1 MRILYH
7 LGKYFIL
14 LGRVFRRPEKYRI
27 YSREMFRE
35 MNNIGIGSLGIVCI
49 ISVFMGAVVTIQ
61 TATNIE
67 SSWIPKYLV
76 GYTARQSIILEFS
89 STMIGLILAGKVG
102 SSIAAELGNMRIS
115 EQIDA
120 FEIMG
125 INSASYL
132 ILPKILASVFTFP
145 LIMFFSMFLGIAGA
159 WLIGEAT
166 GLVYTADFTYG
177 LLYDFDPFSL
187 TYATVKM
194 IFFSFAISSIP
205 AYHGYYVTGGALGV
219 GRAGTRAVVN
229 TQIAILVLNYG
240 LTQLLLMS

>member
-1 MRILYH
+1 
-7 LGKYFIL
+7 
-14 LGRVFRRPEKYRI
+14 
-27 YSREMFRE
+27 

-49 ISVFMGAVVTIQ
+49 ISIFMGAVVTIQ

-76 GYTARQSIILEFS
+76 GYTARQTIVLEFS

-120 FEIMG
+120 LEIMG

-132 ILPKILASVFTFP
+132 ILPKIVAAMVTFP
-145 LIMFFSMFLGIAGA
+145 LLMFFSMFLGIGGA
-159 WLIGEAT
+159 WVIGEAT
-166 GLVYTADFTYG
+166 GLVFTADFQYG
-177 LLYDFDPFSL
+177 LLYDFDPFSV
-187 TYATVKM
+187 TYATIKM
-194 IFFSFAISSIP
+194 FFFSFAISSIP
-205 AYHGYYVTGGALGV
+205 AYQGYYVTGGSIGV
-219 GRAGTRAVVN
+219 GKAGTRAVVN
-229 TQIAILVLNYG
+229 SQIAILILNYG